1 MKVRVKTPFFDDN
14 GVHKK
19 GEIVEV
25 KSFSPDR
32 MEHLEEEKKA
42 EPKKAT
48 PKKKG

>member
-25 KSFSPDR
+25 KLFSADR
-32 MEHLEEEKKA
+32 MELLKEEEKA

>member
-1 MKVRVKTPFFDDN
+1 MKVRVKAPFFDDN

-19 GEIVEV
+19 GDIVDV
-25 KSFSPDR
+25 KSFNSTT
-32 MEHLEEEKKA
+32 MELLEEEKKA